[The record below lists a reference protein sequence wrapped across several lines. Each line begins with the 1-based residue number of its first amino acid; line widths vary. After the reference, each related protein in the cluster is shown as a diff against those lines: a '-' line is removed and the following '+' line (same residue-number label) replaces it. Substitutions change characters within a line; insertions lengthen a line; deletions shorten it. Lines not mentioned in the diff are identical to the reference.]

1 VPQKAKA
8 TVRQADLDFVR
19 IISIV
24 AVITIHGIAGAVLT
38 KHIGSPGWQAA
49 NIIDSFARWAVPVFL
64 MLSGA
69 LLIKPA
75 ASLEVKSFFKKR
87 FSRILIPLLAWPVI
101 YTLWYAYYSSS
112 SPNWGRLVIDF
123 VGGVNVAPHLYFLFI
138 IAGLYVITPLIN
150 IIRGA
155 VTDREFLYISV
166 VVLAI
171 TTIWYTIASFVP
183 GHTVS
188 LDALTQCIP
197 YIGYYMLGSS
207 IKNIAFRS
215 SWTPIALFIIS
226 CCIMAAATVV
236 TATKY
241 GTIGKGL
248 FFYSYFSILTAIMA
262 PLAFFA
268 LRNLYSLGIAKIHIK
283 LQQRAQNAMVSLSN
297 ATFGVYLIHMIV
309 LTYLTAH
316 LHYDEN
322 GVKGSVIYITLTV
335 ICSYAISLGLI
346 KIPYLRRLIA

>member
-1 VPQKAKA
+1 MQQKAKEIS
-8 TVRQADLDFVR
+8 RQADLDFVR
-19 IISIV
+19 IASII

-38 KHIGSPGWQAA
+38 KHVGSPGWQAA
-49 NIIDSFARWAVPVFL
+49 NIIDSFSRWAVPVFI

-75 ASLEVKSFFKKR
+75 SSLEVKKFFKKR
-87 FSRILIPLLAWPVI
+87 FSRILIPLLAWPTI

-112 SPNWGRLVIDF
+112 SPNWNRLVVDF

-138 IAGLYVITPLIN
+138 IAGLYIITPLIN

-166 VVLAI
+166 ALLTVTAA
-171 TTIWYTIASFVP
+171 WYTIASFVP

-188 LDALTQCIP
+188 LDALTQFIP
-197 YIGYYMLGSS
+197 YIGYYMLGSAM
-207 IKNIAFRS
+207 KNITFRR

-226 CCIMAAATVV
+226 CCVMAAATTI
-236 TATKY
+236 TASKY
-241 GTIGKGL
+241 GTVGNGL
-248 FFYSYFSILTAIMA
+248 FFYSYFSVLTAIMA

-268 LRNLYSLGIAKIHIK
+268 LRNLYSLGIAKKHIK
-283 LQQRAQNAMVSLSN
+283 LQRRAQNALISLSN

-322 GVKGSVIYITLTV
+322 GVKGSIIYITLTV
-335 ICSYAISLGLI
+335 ICSYALSLGLV
-346 KIPYLRRLIA
+346 KIPYLRRLVA

>member
-1 VPQKAKA
+1 MQRKAKG
-8 TVRQADLDFVR
+8 TTRQADLDFVR

-24 AVITIHGIAGAVLT
+24 AVIVIHGIAGAVLT
-38 KHIGSPGWQAA
+38 KNIGTSGWQVA

-75 ASLEVKSFFKKR
+75 SSLEVREFLKKR

-112 SPNWGRLVIDF
+112 PPNWSRLIVDF
-123 VGGVNVAPHLYFLFI
+123 IGGVNVAPHLYFLFI
-138 IAGLYVITPLIN
+138 IAGLYIITPLIN

-155 VTDREFLYISV
+155 VSDRQFLNISV
-166 VVLAI
+166 IALIVM
-171 TTIWYTIASFVP
+171 TTWYSIASFIP

-197 YIGYYMLGSS
+197 YIGYYLLGSA
-207 IKNIAFRS
+207 IKNVSFKKPWI
-215 SWTPIALFIIS
+215 PIVSFVLSCIIMTFLTS
-226 CCIMAAATVV
+226 I

-241 GTIGKGL
+241 GATGNGL
-248 FFYSYFSILTAIMA
+248 FFYSYFSIITAIMA
-262 PLAFFA
+262 PLAFFS
-268 LRNLYSLGIAKIHIK
+268 LRNIYTLIISRLEVRIQKRSNHA
-283 LQQRAQNAMVSLSN
+283 LVTLSN

-322 GVKGSVIYITLTV
+322 GVKGSIIYITLTV
-335 ICSYAISLGLI
+335 LISYILSLCLM
-346 KIPYLRRLIA
+346 KVPYLRRLIV